1 VTLETIAR
9 VPAGFPVERARGAR
23 SAPAPPRT
31 TRNPVDSAPA
41 GETGF
46 VRADGTRDWRSE
58 DLADVTTAEAGDP
71 AWLRLRAA
79 VNTARRDRA
88 E

>member
-1 VTLETIAR
+1 
-9 VPAGFPVERARGAR
+9 
-23 SAPAPPRT
+23 
-31 TRNPVDSAPA
+31 VDSAPA

-46 VRADGTRDWRSE
+46 GRADGTRDWRSE